1 MVMKKKHLFSLRM
14 AILMVFVLLLSF
26 SALAQKGKWVSYN
39 IDTIGVGDPLYDAE
53 DNCACYTTINSK
65 YFLIFDADTGIWMT
79 VRFDNNQY
87 FRFAGTQGHVVLGW
101 SDEILLGYSD
111 VLKKTDT
118 IRYEGTVLHVESNFE
133 NCSYGYSNN
142 LAFFVTDKK
151 FYVFDAML
159 GYWQNYDY
167 GLPNDYVERTG
178 VDAYFPRD
186 DYVVLSIP
194 RSGGLRKNV
203 VYSFYTKSFF
213 KLDDGCNIDYNYK
226 GGFAGCTSHDGY
238 AKDFIL
244 IGYSAFTN
252 QFNTESYTIGDETRE
267 NAVLFSAPGSG
278 LYWDTLIA
286 YGCTFREVVTAGQLV
301 RFRYYG
307 YSTLLGEW
315 NKITND
321 VDWLQERYYGDGL
334 LGGRYTV
341 DYSLTPEG
349 KTIFYFFNATNNH
362 YMRMVSD
369 LDHAKR
375 IIGGTVFGAYDET
388 RIWGYN
394 PATETGTTIHF
405 PAGAITGNVA
415 AGEDFLTI
423 SSRMEG
429 ADVMTIH
436 FFNARTN
443 HWSSVE
449 VPENHTVQG
458 LQNSRIYIHTAS
470 PEYNVVV
477 YSSFLDSI
485 MTADFSDA
493 GYVSYGVNG
502 IFAYVLSE
510 GRSILFNTESGN
522 KVEKSFQ
529 FIKEGIGKRSAV
541 LVDKPGRVLYG
552 YSAIS
557 EECSEK
563 VIGEEPWYINGG
575 MGNIGIVSGKIGTDK
590 YAKYY
595 VYNGLHDYWNELTP
609 EGDFV
614 DHRLGKNTVLIVRE
628 ENIYAYDP
636 YRDQQIQDTLFD
648 ISGSVLTPE
657 RDPVTEGRVNVFHPK
672 TDPPGAFIWNVP
684 LAGKNEFTVVEIPQ
698 GQVTLRVDPDTSLYP
713 GYLNTYLG
721 NISVWWDA
729 HFFDLDRDTSGLE
742 IMLVPAPV
750 EMNGTCEVTGRL
762 VTEECKSGNT
772 LAYGFYDGSGIP
784 LKNIPVFLSGPGGAL
799 VACDK
804 TDENGEFGFH
814 HLLPGHYGFLADT
827 FGVFMSDQN
836 DSLVISSENQRYYIS
851 AVVSGDTIRIEISN
865 ITGVDITE
873 FVSSVVAFPNP
884 VIDHLYLRFTGGT
897 EERVV
902 IRITGVDGRF
912 VRVFRAGPLAA
923 GAVLDIPMTEMTEGV
938 YLLTV
943 SGDRLS
949 YRTRIV
955 KMFR

>member
-1 MVMKKKHLFSLRM
+1 MK
-14 AILMVFVLLLSF
+14 ILLKNAVLLLQVLLLSF
-26 SALAQKGKWVSYN
+26 SASAQKGRWVPCYV
-39 IDTIGVGDPLYDAE
+39 DTLGIGDPLYDVG
-53 DNCACYTTINSK
+53 DKCACYTTINSR
-65 YFLIFDADTGIWMT
+65 YFLIFDADTGVWTT
-79 VRFDNNQY
+79 VRFDKNQY
-87 FRFAGTQGHVVLGW
+87 FRFAGTQGHVVMGW

-111 VLKKTDT
+111 ILKRTDT
-118 IRYEGTVLHVESNFE
+118 LRYEGNVLHVELNFE
-133 NCSYGYSNN
+133 NCSYGYSDK
-142 LAFFVTDKK
+142 LAFFVTNKK

-159 GYWQNYDY
+159 GYWQDYDY
-167 GLPNDYVERTG
+167 GLPSDFVEPTG
-178 VDAYFPRD
+178 LDAYFPRD
-186 DYVVLSIP
+186 DYVALSIP

-203 VYSFYTKSFF
+203 VYSFYTKTFNE
-213 KLDDGCNIDYNYK
+213 LDDGCIIYYNYK

-238 AKDFIL
+238 EKDFTL

-252 QFNTESYTIGDETRE
+252 QFKTESYTIGDETRE
-267 NAVLFSAPGSG
+267 NAILFSAPGSV

-286 YGCTFREVVTAGQLV
+286 YGCTFREVVTAGQLI

-307 YSTLLGEW
+307 FSTLLGQW
-315 NKITND
+315 YKVTGD
-321 VDWLQERYYGDGL
+321 VDWLQEIYYGDGL

-341 DYSLTPEG
+341 DFSLTPEG

-405 PAGAITGNVA
+405 PAGAITGNTA

-522 KVEKSFQ
+522 RVEKSFQ

-648 ISGSVLTPE
+648 ISGSVFTPA
-657 RDPVTEGRVNVFHPK
+657 RDPVTEGRVNVFQPK
-672 TDPPGAFIWNVP
+672 TDPPGALIWNVP

-698 GQVTLRVDPDTSLYP
+698 GQVTLRVDPDTSVYP

-721 NISVWWDA
+721 NTSLWWDA
-729 HFFDLDRDTSGLE
+729 NILGLSRDTSGIE

-784 LKNIPVFLSGPGGAL
+784 LKNIPVFLSGQEGIL
-799 VACDK
+799 VAYNVTNED
-804 TDENGEFGFH
+804 GEFSFRNIPAGR
-814 HLLPGHYGFLADT
+814 YAFLADT
-827 FGVFMSDQN
+827 FGIFMSEQN
-836 DSLVISSENQRYYIS
+836 DSLVIPADNQRYFV
-851 AVVSGDTIRIEISN
+851 AALVRGDTIHIEISN

-873 FVSSVVAFPNP
+873 FVSPVVAFPNP
-884 VIDHLYLRFTGGT
+884 VRDRLYLRLTG
-897 EERVV
+897 EIQERVV
-902 IRITGVDGRF
+902 IRLTSVDGRL
-912 VRVFRAGPLAA
+912 VRILRAVPLAA
-923 GAVLDIPMTEMTEGV
+923 DAVQAFPMADLPDGV
-938 YLLTV
+938 YLL
-943 SGDRLS
+943 SIEGRHIS
-949 YRTRIV
+949 HRSRIIKITR
-955 KMFR
+955 

>member
-1 MVMKKKHLFSLRM
+1 MKILLKTAVLLLQ
-14 AILMVFVLLLSF
+14 ILMLSF
-26 SALAQKGKWVSYN
+26 SAPAQNGRWVSCYV
-39 IDTIGVGDPLYDAE
+39 DTLGIGDPLYDVG
-53 DNCACYTTINSK
+53 DKCACYTTINSR
-65 YFLIFDADTGIWMT
+65 YFLIFDADTGVWTT
-79 VRFDNNQY
+79 VRFDKEQY
-87 FRFAGTQGHVVLGW
+87 FRFAGTQGHVIMGW

-118 IRYEGTVLHVESNFE
+118 LRYEGTVLHVESNFE

-142 LAFFVTDKK
+142 LAFFVTDKQ

-203 VYSFYTKSFF
+203 VYSFYTKSFS
-213 KLDDGCNIDYNYK
+213 KLDDGCNIFYNYK

-238 AKDFIL
+238 AKDFTL

-252 QFNTESYTIGDETRE
+252 QFKTESYTIGDETRE

-278 LYWDTLIA
+278 LYVDTLIA

-321 VDWLQERYYGDGL
+321 VDWSQERYSGDGL

-349 KTIFYFFNATNNH
+349 KTIFYLFNATNNH

-493 GYVSYGVNG
+493 GYVIYGVNG

-522 KVEKSFQ
+522 RVEKSFQ

-575 MGNIGIVSGKIGTDK
+575 MGNVGIVSGKIGTDN

-595 VYNGLHDYWNELTP
+595 VYNGLHDCWNDLTP
-609 EGDFV
+609 ESDFV
-614 DHRLGKNTVLIVRE
+614 DHRLGQNTVLIVRE
-628 ENIYAYDP
+628 ENIYVYDP
-636 YRDQQIQDTLFD
+636 YKDQQIQDTLFD

-672 TDPPGAFIWNVP
+672 TDPPGALIWNVP
-684 LAGKNEFTVVEIPQ
+684 LAGKNEFTVVDIPQ

-729 HFFDLDRDTSGLE
+729 DFFELTGDTSGLD
-742 IMLVPAPV
+742 IMLVPKPV
-750 EMNGTCEVTGRL
+750 ELNGTCEVSGRL
-762 VTEECKSGNT
+762 VREVEKAGNA
-772 LAYGFYDGSGIP
+772 LAYGFYDGSEIP
-784 LKNIPVFLSGPGGAL
+784 LKNIPVFLSGQEGIL
-799 VACDK
+799 VAYNVTNED
-804 TDENGEFGFH
+804 GEFSFRNIPAGS
-814 HLLPGHYGFLADT
+814 YAFLADT
-827 FGVFMSDQN
+827 FGIFMSEQN
-836 DSLVISSENQRYYIS
+836 DSLEIAAENQKYYVT
-851 AVVSGDTIRIEISN
+851 AVLAGDTIRLEIAN
-865 ITGVDITE
+865 ITGVDVPGKALPVMIY
-873 FVSSVVAFPNP
+873 PNP
-884 VIDHLYLRFTGGT
+884 VRDHLFLKFWEGIAGKII
-897 EERVV
+897 
-902 IRITGVDGRF
+902 IRITGVDGRL
-912 VRVFRAGPLAA
+912 VRVCSAGPFAA
-923 GAVLDIPMTEMTEGV
+923 SAVLDLPVTEMTEGI

-943 SGDRLS
+943 SGDLLS
-949 YRTRIV
+949 YRTRIM
-955 KMFR
+955 KISR